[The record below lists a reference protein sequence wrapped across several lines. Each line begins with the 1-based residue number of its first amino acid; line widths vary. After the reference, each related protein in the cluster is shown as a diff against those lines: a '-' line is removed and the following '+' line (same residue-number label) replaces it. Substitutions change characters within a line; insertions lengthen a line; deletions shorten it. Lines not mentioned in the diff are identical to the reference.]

1 MKKQHC
7 IIKRWKSIS
16 KETTEVVYIFLT
28 AVCITLA
35 LLVLVCLFEKW
46 NIHVPGSREMWI
58 GLIGALLGG
67 VYTMLGV
74 KMTINY
80 QAKCDNEK
88 DRMTNLPL
96 LKFETGFSSLSEFK
110 GDAILSISKNS
121 ICSSDF
127 PQDEAK
133 IYPTLSISLANNNC
147 AFDIYIESFVTVEN
161 VKNSINR
168 ECFSPKE
175 YRLVSEEKVGYM
187 LYITDYE
194 KYNSC
199 NILGIV
205 RIAYSDVFGNSY
217 YQDVAVSYC
226 EDIESLDKLLEI
238 EHIRKPVLQKD
249 SLDLSEIIKTEYGY
263 LHSENIEEQN
273 NT

>member
-1 MKKQHC
+1 MKKQFNK
-7 IIKRWKSIS
+7 IKKFIKIS
-16 KETTEVVYIFLT
+16 KGTTDIIYIFLT
-28 AVCITLA
+28 AVFITIA
-35 LLVLVCLFEKW
+35 LLILVCLFEQW
-46 NIHVPGSREMWI
+46 DIHVPGSREMWI

-88 DRMTNLPL
+88 DRLSNLPI
-96 LKFETGFSSLSEFK
+96 LKLKTGYSTMPDFNGDGIFSI
-110 GDAILSISKNS
+110 DKNS
-121 ICSSDF
+121 IYTTAF
-127 PQDEAK
+127 PQDATK
-133 IYPTLSISLANNNC
+133 SYPTLTISLANNNS
-147 AFDIYIESFVTVEN
+147 AFDIYIESFVTLEN
-161 VKNSINR
+161 MKNSVNR
-168 ECFSPKE
+168 EFFFPKE
-175 YRLVSEEKVGYM
+175 YRLVANENIKYM
-187 LYITDYE
+187 LHVMDYE

-205 RIAYSDVFGNSY
+205 RIAYSDIFGNSY

-249 SLDLSEIIKTEYGY
+249 SLDLSKIIETEYGY

>member
-1 MKKQHC
+1 MKKQFNK
-7 IIKRWKSIS
+7 IKKFIKIS
-16 KETTEVVYIFLT
+16 KGTTDIVYIFLT
-28 AVCITLA
+28 AVFITIA
-35 LLVLVCLFEKW
+35 LLILVCLFEQW
-46 NIHVPGSREMWI
+46 DIHVPGSREMWI

-88 DRMTNLPL
+88 DRLSNLPI
-96 LKFETGFSSLSEFK
+96 LKLETGYSTMPDFNGDGIFSI
-110 GDAILSISKNS
+110 DKNS
-121 ICSSDF
+121 IYTTAF
-127 PQDEAK
+127 PQDATK
-133 IYPTLSISLANNNC
+133 SYPTLTISLANNNS
-147 AFDIYIESFVTVEN
+147 AFDIYIESFVTLEN
-161 VKNSINR
+161 MKNSVER
-168 ECFSPKE
+168 EFFFPKE
-175 YRLVSEEKVGYM
+175 YRLVANENIKYM
-187 LYITDYE
+187 LYIMDYE

-205 RIAYSDVFGNSY
+205 RIAYSDIFGNSY

-226 EDIESLDKLLEI
+226 EDIEPLDKLLEI

-249 SLDLSEIIKTEYGY
+249 SLTLSEIIKKEYNY
-263 LHSENIEEQN
+263 LHSENIEASN